1 MIMTRRATPPE
12 VADRLHSATIHL
24 LRRVRHTDDASGLT
38 PARLSV
44 LSVLVFAGPQTLGD
58 LARAERVRPPTISSL
73 VSGLERERLVGRTV
87 DPEDRRV
94 VRVAVTSRGKRI
106 LERARRLRLD
116 HLTNRIQRLSKGE
129 LATLDRAASIMER
142 VSVE

>member
-1 MIMTRRATPPE
+1 MTRRATPPE

-24 LRRVRHTDDASGLT
+24 LRRVRRTDDASGLT

-44 LSVLVFAGPQTLGD
+44 LSVLVFAGPQTLGN
-58 LARAERVRPPTISSL
+58 LARAEQVRPPTISNL
-73 VSGLERERLVGRTV
+73 VSGLEREQLVRRTV
-87 DPEDRRV
+87 DPEDRRI
-94 VRVAVTSRGKRI
+94 VRVAATSRGKRI

-116 HLTNRIQRLSKGE
+116 HLTSRMRRLSKAE
-129 LATLDRAASIMER
+129 LATLDRAAGIMER

>member
-1 MIMTRRATPPE
+1 MTRRATPPE
-12 VADRLHSATIHL
+12 VADRLHSATIRL

-58 LARAERVRPPTISSL
+58 LARAEQVRPPTISNL
-73 VSGLERERLVGRTV
+73 VSGLEREQLVRRTI
-87 DPEDRRV
+87 DPEDRRI
-94 VRVAVTSRGKRI
+94 VRAAATSRGRRI

-116 HLTNRIQRLSKGE
+116 HLTSSLQRLSKTE
-129 LATLDRAASIMER
+129 LATLDRAAGIMER

>member
-1 MIMTRRATPPE
+1 MTRRATPPE
-12 VADRLHSATIHL
+12 VADRLHSAAIRL

-58 LARAERVRPPTISSL
+58 LARAERVRPPTISNL
-73 VSGLERERLVGRTV
+73 VSGLERERLVRRTV
-87 DPEDRRV
+87 DPKDRRI
-94 VRVAVTSRGKRI
+94 VRVAATSRGKRI

-116 HLTNRIQRLSKGE
+116 HLTNRMQRLSKTE
-129 LATLDRAASIMER
+129 LATLDRAAGIMER